1 MIELVVQI
9 CLAAQPA
16 VCATHVLPG
25 AGPCVEARAADWVAE
40 RPGLV
45 LAEARCAPLDQAVTP
60 LEVAEVAPG
69 VFVHQG
75 RLALADAANGG
86 DIANIGFVVGC
97 EAVAAIDAGG
107 TRAVGE
113 ALYAAIRARTDLP
126 IRWLVL
132 THMHPD
138 HVFGAEVLEEAG
150 ATVIG
155 HARLPAALANR
166 AESYAAALA
175 REVGPEAGLA
185 SRIVLPGATV
195 ESSRTLDLG
204 GRQLVLEAWP
214 TAHTD
219 NDLSALDTATSTWW
233 LGDLVFD
240 RHTPVVDGSALGW
253 IELLDHLA
261 ARPAAR
267 IVPGHG
273 AATLAWPEGAA
284 AVGAYLEA
292 LVAETREALA
302 EGESLGAATRHLGA
316 DLRDDW
322 LLFDAFNARNAT
334 AVYRELEW
342 E

>member
-1 MIELVVQI
+1 MIELIVEV

-16 VCATHVLPG
+16 VCATHVLPHP
-25 AGPCVEARAADWVAE
+25 GPCVETRAADWVAGHA
-40 RPGLV
+40 GLV
-45 LAEARCAPLDQAVTP
+45 LEEARCAPLEEAVTP
-60 LEVAEVAPG
+60 LEVSEIAPG
-69 VFVHQG
+69 VFVHAG
-75 RLALADAANGG
+75 RLALADAVNGG
-86 DIANIGFVVGC
+86 DIANIGFVIG
-97 EAVAAIDAGG
+97 ETAVAAIDAGG

-126 IRWLVL
+126 VSWLVL

-138 HVFGAEVLEEAG
+138 HVFGAGVLEEAG

-166 AESYAAALA
+166 AQSYTAALA
-175 REVGPEAGLA
+175 REVGTEAALT
-185 SRIVLPGATV
+185 SRIVLPTATV

-204 GRQLVLEAWP
+204 GRQLVLEAHP

-219 NDLSALDTATSTWW
+219 NDLSATDTKTGTWW
-233 LGDLVFD
+233 MGDLVFD
-240 RHTPVVDGSALGW
+240 RHTPAVDGSALGW
-253 IELLDHLA
+253 IELLQHLA
-261 ARPAAR
+261 ERSAPR

-273 AATLAWPEGAA
+273 APTLAWPEGAA
-284 AVGAYLEA
+284 ATAAYLRA
-292 LVAETREALA
+292 LVAETRTALA
-302 EGESLGAATRHLGA
+302 EGESLGAASRHLGA